1 MKIKCVLKGANF
13 PDFRLDYF
21 FFSLIGVQLPIFA
34 FFFAN
39 YSGRRWER
47 ERERELS
54 APARRWWCTLE
65 IRNFRLVRQ
74 RGSLCAHI
82 HVTHVAWLAGPREES
97 AWNNVSQTHNGS
109 WPVRTTPGPA
119 GNLRGRYLRRSV
131 MNTRRHRLQ
140 IGPCFPVK
148 RDPQQLT
155 CRPTTSYTPTVSLVI
170 QKRMETTIWSA
181 WRKKKFSEKRQKCL
195 V

>member
-82 HVTHVAWLAGPREES
+82 HVTFTSHSRGMTCRSTWRERLKQCVSDSQWQLACQNNTWPCWQFAWAVFEKERYEYTPPS
-97 AWNNVSQTHNGS
+97 TSN
-109 WPVRTTPGPA
+109 WPVLSRQA
-119 GNLRGRYLRRSV
+119 RSSTAH
-131 MNTRRHRLQ
+131 M
-140 IGPCFPVK
+140 
-148 RDPQQLT
+148 
-155 CRPTTSYTPTVSLVI
+155 
-170 QKRMETTIWSA
+170 
-181 WRKKKFSEKRQKCL
+181 
-195 V
+195 